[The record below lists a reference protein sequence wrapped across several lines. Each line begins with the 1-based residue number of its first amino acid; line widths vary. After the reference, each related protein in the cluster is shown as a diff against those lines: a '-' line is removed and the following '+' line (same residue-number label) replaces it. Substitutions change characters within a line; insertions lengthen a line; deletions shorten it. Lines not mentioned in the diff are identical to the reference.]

1 MDQDFL
7 NMLRCPMTRQPLRLA
22 APAELAHVNAA
33 IRTGGLKNRG
43 GESVAKELQAG
54 LVPEGGLVVYP
65 ILEDIPILLS
75 TEAIPL
81 SGPQQAPKAGV
92 PRT

>member
-7 NMLRCPMTRQPLRLA
+7 DMLRCPMTRQPLRLA
-22 APAELAHVNAA
+22 SAAELSAVNAA
-33 IRTGGLKNRG
+33 IGKGGLKNRG
-43 GESVAKELQAG
+43 GETVTQQLQAG
-54 LVPEGGLVVYP
+54 LVPEGGVVIYP

-81 SGPQQAPKAGV
+81 GPAPGSAQAGA
-92 PRT
+92 RT